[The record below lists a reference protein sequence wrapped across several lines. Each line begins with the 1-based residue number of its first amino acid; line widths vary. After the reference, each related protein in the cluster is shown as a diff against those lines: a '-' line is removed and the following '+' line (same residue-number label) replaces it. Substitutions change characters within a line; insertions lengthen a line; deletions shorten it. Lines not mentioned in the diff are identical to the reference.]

1 MSTWLPLLWSRW
13 KNRSG
18 SPNLM
23 SSLATWNLWHPPRSS
38 GGSADSRSAILLWT
52 RLRYFLDWYWRTAIF
67 FCIDRWQILRVA
79 GTFGHIRHCSGVGC
93 APPIRES
100 HSCSALLHWAQKA
113 LRGSRVV
120 WALTRRRWR
129 RCPAAATGRWMSW
142 HHKLFRNVDRDC
154 SWIFPLLAD
163 RDAKIKVQ
171 IFVLRKD
178 TANILGMN

>member
-18 SPNLM
+18 SPNLL
-23 SSLATWNLWHPPRSS
+23 SSLAMWNLWHRDIPTRSS
-38 GGSADSRSAILLWT
+38 GGLADSRTAILLWT
-52 RLRYFLDWYWRTAIF
+52 RLSYFLDWYWMTAMF

-120 WALTRRRWR
+120 WALTRRKWR
-129 RCPAAATGRWMSW
+129 CCPAAATGRTFFSRVGVCTGRWMSGEHVKFW
-142 HHKLFRNVDRDC
+142 N
-154 SWIFPLLAD
+154 
-163 RDAKIKVQ
+163 
-171 IFVLRKD
+171 
-178 TANILGMN
+178 